1 MNFLK
6 RIKKVVQWFVYG
18 HRATSERYKDFLI
31 KRGAEIGDNFII
43 FCPNLTIIDTQN
55 AYMLKIGNNVSL
67 TGPVTILTHDYS
79 WKVYKDMDGRILGN
93 QQPVI
98 IGNNVFIGWGAT
110 ILAGTVIEDNVII
123 GAGSVVSGHCE
134 ANSVYAGVPAKRIM
148 SIEELIERREKRQLT
163 EAKQMQRFYLE
174 KYGKQPDI
182 RLFESYFP
190 LFTSSKNFEEM
201 ISIFDDRLSL
211 ENNKDVSIHY
221 LKENNKNIF
230 NTFEEFL
237 NSNP

>member
-1 MNFLK
+1 MFFKKL
-6 RIKKVVQWFVYG
+6 KKVMSILLYG
-18 HRATSERYKDFLI
+18 YKADSERYKKYLI
-31 KRGAEIGDNFII
+31 NLGAEIGENFII
-43 FCPNLTIIDTQN
+43 FSPRLTRIDSQN

-79 WKVYKDMDGRILGN
+79 WKVFKDMDGRILGN

-98 IGNNVFIGWGAT
+98 IGDNVFVGWGAT

-123 GAGSVVSGHCE
+123 GAGSVVSGYCK

-148 SIEELIERREKRQLT
+148 SIEELIEKREKRQLV
-163 EAKQMQRFYLE
+163 EAKQMQAYYEKRF
-174 KYGKQPDI
+174 GKKPDI

-190 LFTSSKNFEEM
+190 LFTSSNNIDEM

-211 ENNKDVSIHY
+211 ENNKELSIIY
-221 LKENNKNIF
+221 LKEKKINVF
-230 NTFEEFL
+230 DSFEDFL
-237 NSNP
+237 DFDL